1 MKNYRTLLIDP
12 PWAMKTAGQYKGRHE
27 RPRVLPYATMNLR
40 AIEALPV
47 GDLAE
52 TGAHLWLWTVN
63 QFFEE
68 AFQLI
73 RAWGFKYHMTVTWAK
88 PSGFGNYFV
97 SRTEHLLFAY
107 KEKCQFNQS
116 RYLPNYYLI
125 EDEQPETGAGFEWGR
140 PKAGQHS
147 KKPEHSYRLIEEISD
162 APRLEMFARNHQPL
176 LGNRPGWDVWGD
188 EAEDSLEHPLLPNC
202 LESID
207 YVSLAG

>member
-1 MKNYRTLLIDP
+1 MTKYRTILIDP

-27 RPRVLPYATMNLR
+27 RPRDLPYQTMSLPEI
-40 AIEALPV
+40 AALPV

-52 TGAHLWLWTVN
+52 VGAHLWLWTVN

-73 RAWGFKYHMTVTWAK
+73 RGWGFKYHMTITWAK

-97 SRTEHLLFAY
+97 SRTEHLLFAC
-107 KEKCQFNQS
+107 KDKCQFNQS
-116 RYLPNYYLI
+116 RYLPNYYL
-125 EDEQPETGAGFEWGR
+125 EQEQPDAGVSFEWGR

-162 APRLEMFARNHQPL
+162 PARLELFARNHQPL
-176 LGNRPGWDVWGD
+176 LGPRPGWDVWGD
-188 EAEDSLEHPLLPNC
+188 QVESTIKMEA
-202 LESID
+202 
-207 YVSLAG
+207 A